1 MKKLITQDVYDIVK
15 QIKQIDKN
23 YFVMFD
29 EEKKKY
35 ELHDHRNKPSL
46 SITLYDKLDKRSI
59 KKGILRLI
67 KLKHSIVSRIFHRKS
82 PETKEYSL
90 LDIIQ
95 PTSSFKEVNV
105 PPVKKK

>member
-35 ELHDHRNKPSL
+35 ELHDHRNKPSF

-59 KKGILRLI
+59 KKVYDSQSKNAKEIFKAI
-67 KLKHSIVSRIFHRKS
+67 DKTNEKIEKHSTELIIDK
-82 PETKEYSL
+82 TKCNIKE
-90 LDIIQ
+90 II
-95 PTSSFKEVNV
+95 ND
-105 PPVKKK
+105 KKYY